1 MNGYSNNGFTQS
13 LNGIL
18 SLTDGLGTTIENGAI
33 TTGNITGSDIT
44 GDNITGDTIT
54 GATFRGTTVE
64 LSGNLTIDQDL
75 NVDGLTNLL
84 NITDASS
91 LLDESTYSLKI
102 NGGVIIKQNLYA
114 TDEMSNNIVS
124 GNIGCG
130 NLNSSNNITCVD
142 LMCDTINCNSIRFNE
157 ISNHYKNKI
166 AGYLNI
172 GIAPYYKIPL
182 ITSLYNLDDGDI
194 INFYLSPLLINSNNN
209 TLFLLPYY
217 IVTFYNNEN
226 IIFYSDNSSGLYP
239 MLFQNIIFDP
249 SFTCTKILISYKNI
263 II

>member
-1 MNGYSNNGFTQS
+1 MTTNYNKFKNTQIYDTNSLGYA
-13 LNGIL
+13 L
-18 SLTDGLGTTIENGAI
+18 SIN
-33 TTGNITGSDIT
+33 GNIKLTN
-44 GDNITGDTIT
+44 DNASTIYCNQMQDY
-54 GATFRGTTVE
+54 
-64 LSGNLTIDQDL
+64 SGNKYLKSLDTNNLT
-75 NVDGLTNLL
+75 VD
-84 NITDASS
+84 
-91 LLDESTYSLKI
+91 
-102 NGGVIIKQNLYA
+102 
-114 TDEMSNNIVS
+114 DEMSNNIAT
-124 GNIGCG
+124 GNVGCG

-142 LMCDTINCNSIRFNE
+142 LISNTLRCKNIYVNE
-157 ISNHYKNKI
+157 ITNHYKNKI

-182 ITSLYNLDDGDI
+182 TTSLYNLDDGDI

>member
-84 NITDASS
+84 NETDSSS

-114 TDEMSNNIVS
+114 TDAMSNNIAS
-124 GNIGCG
+124 GNIACS

-182 ITSLYNLDDGDI
+182 TTSLYNLDAGDI
-194 INFYLSPLLINSNNN
+194 I
-209 TLFLLPYY
+209 
-217 IVTFYNNEN
+217 
-226 IIFYSDNSSGLYP
+226 
-239 MLFQNIIFDP
+239 
-249 SFTCTKILISYKNI
+249 
-263 II
+263 